1 MKRIYPYIFP
11 AVALLFVLFLLF
23 RWYNLRTQREG
34 MTSLLNE
41 GVTIEDLA
49 DDDAMGL
56 ITGVGDYNSVDL
68 VGEDT
73 THLGEVRYEV
83 RDDELLFSVTTT
95 LPAPTAGQYQVWLRQ
110 TEGNA
115 QRKAFMLIDGKAG
128 YMGSGTIDASTLPLE
143 VLVSREITDDG
154 LLEEVLLRGTI
165 AAPEQN

>member
-23 RWYNLRTQREG
+23 RWYNLRTEREG

-41 GVTIEDLA
+41 GVTIEELT
-49 DDDAMGL
+49 DDDAMSL
-56 ITGVGDYNSVDL
+56 LTGVGDYDSVDL
-68 VGEDT
+68 VGEDP

-95 LPAPTAGQYQVWLRQ
+95 LPTPRIGHYQVWLRQ

-115 QRKAFMLIDGKAG
+115 QRKAFRLTEGKAG
-128 YMGSGTIDASTLPLE
+128 FMGSGLLSADTLPLE
-143 VLVSREITDDG
+143 VLVSLELTDDG
-154 LLEEVLLRGTI
+154 LLEEVLLQGTI
-165 AAPEQN
+165 PVVAQN